1 MHFIQPEMPTQN
13 CFVESFNGTF
23 RDGCLNAS
31 WFVSLADACR
41 AISSWRRDYKRVRP
55 HSSLGDLTRTS
66 SPPPPSRP
74 ERHSQVQQ
82 FDAARGARERNRL
95 RPRPLN
101 VY

>member
-55 HSSLGDLTRTS
+55 HSRSAISPGRVRLHRHAVPKGTRRRS
-66 SPPPPSRP
+66 SST
-74 ERHSQVQQ
+74 QL
-82 FDAARGARERNRL
+82 AAPASEAASDRGL
-95 RPRPLN
+95 
-101 VY
+101 